1 MGWEPVGRCIA
12 ASEQHSHTTRR
23 LVEDSQGDKRVF
35 TGMHEILKAK
45 IGELEDTINVN
56 DKALGGAME
65 DMSKAMEDM
74 SKAMEDINANGKAVS
89 GDIDEVKGRMAAI
102 EDDMKESNK
111 VIESRMAEIEDDM
124 KEVKSNMKEIKD
136 LLVQLVGVTRE
147 NKEE

>member
-1 MGWEPVGRCIA
+1 MGWEPVGRCIT

-74 SKAMEDINANGKAVS
+74 SKTMEDINANGKAVS
-89 GDIDEVKGRMAAI
+89 GDIEEVKGRMAA
-102 EDDMKESNK
+102 
-111 VIESRMAEIEDDM
+111 IEDDM

>member
-23 LVEDSQGDKRVF
+23 LVEDSQGGKRVF

-45 IGELEDTINVN
+45 MVELEDTINVN
-56 DKALGGAME
+56 DKALGG
-65 DMSKAMEDM
+65 AMEDM

>member
-56 DKALGGAME
+56 DKALGGAIVE
-65 DMSKAMEDM
+65 
-74 SKAMEDINANGKAVS
+74 INVNGKAMS
-89 GDIDEVKGRMAAI
+89 EEVKDRMAAM
-102 EDDMKESNK
+102 EVGNK
-111 VIESRMAEIEDDM
+111 ATQDRIAAIEDDM

-136 LLVQLVGVTRE
+136 LLVQLVGVC
-147 NKEE
+147 NKGE

>member
-1 MGWEPVGRCIA
+1 MGWEPVGRCID

-65 DMSKAMEDM
+65 DMSKAMED
-74 SKAMEDINANGKAVS
+74 INANGKAVS
-89 GDIDEVKGRMAAI
+89 GDIEEVKGRMAAMEVGNKAT
-102 EDDMKESNK
+102 EDR
-111 VIESRMAEIEDDM
+111 IAAIEDDM

>member
-1 MGWEPVGRCIA
+1 MGWEPVGKCID

-74 SKAMEDINANGKAVS
+74 SKTMEDINANGKAVS

-102 EDDMKESNK
+102 EDDMKKSNK
-111 VIESRMAEIEDDM
+111 AIESRMAAIEDDM
-124 KEVKSNMKEIKD
+124 KEMRN

>member
-65 DMSKAMEDM
+65 DMSKAMED
-74 SKAMEDINANGKAVS
+74 INANGKAVS
-89 GDIDEVKGRMAAI
+89 GDIEEVKGRMAAM
-102 EDDMKESNK
+102 EVGNK
-111 VIESRMAEIEDDM
+111 ATQDRIAAIEDDM

-136 LLVQLVGVTRE
+136 LLVQLVGVC
-147 NKEE
+147 NKGE

>member
-1 MGWEPVGRCIA
+1 MGWEPVGRCID

-45 IGELEDTINVN
+45 IGKLEDTINVN

-111 VIESRMAEIEDDM
+111 VIESRMAEIEDDV

-136 LLVQLVGVTRE
+136 LLVQLVGVARE

>member
-65 DMSKAMEDM
+65 DMSKAMED
-74 SKAMEDINANGKAVS
+74 INANGKAVS

-111 VIESRMAEIEDDM
+111 AIESRMAAIEDD
-124 KEVKSNMKEIKD
+124 MKEIKD

>member
-1 MGWEPVGRCIA
+1 MGWEPVGRCID

-65 DMSKAMEDM
+65 DMSKAMED
-74 SKAMEDINANGKAVS
+74 INANGKAVS
-89 GDIDEVKGRMAAI
+89 GDIEEVKGRMAAM
-102 EDDMKESNK
+102 EVGNK
-111 VIESRMAEIEDDM
+111 ATQDRIAAIEDDM

>member
-1 MGWEPVGRCIA
+1 MGWEPVGRCID

-89 GDIDEVKGRMAAI
+89 GDIEEVKGRMAAM
-102 EDDMKESNK
+102 EVGNK
-111 VIESRMAEIEDDM
+111 ATQDRIAAIEDDM

-136 LLVQLVGVTRE
+136 LLVQLVGVC
-147 NKEE
+147 NKGE

>member
-1 MGWEPVGRCIA
+1 MGWEPVGRCID

-56 DKALGGAME
+56 DKAFGG
-65 DMSKAMEDM
+65 AMEDM
-74 SKAMEDINANGKAVS
+74 SKAMEDINANGKAMS
-89 GDIDEVKGRMAAI
+89 GDIEEVKGRMAAMEVGNKAT
-102 EDDMKESNK
+102 EDR
-111 VIESRMAEIEDDM
+111 IAAIEDDM

>member
-1 MGWEPVGRCIA
+1 MGWEPVGRCID

-65 DMSKAMEDM
+65 DMSKAMED
-74 SKAMEDINANGKAVS
+74 INANGKAVS
-89 GDIDEVKGRMAAI
+89 GDIEEVKGRMAAM
-102 EDDMKESNK
+102 EVGNK
-111 VIESRMAEIEDDM
+111 ATQDRIAAIEDDM

-136 LLVQLVGVTRE
+136 LLVQLVGVC
-147 NKEE
+147 NKGE